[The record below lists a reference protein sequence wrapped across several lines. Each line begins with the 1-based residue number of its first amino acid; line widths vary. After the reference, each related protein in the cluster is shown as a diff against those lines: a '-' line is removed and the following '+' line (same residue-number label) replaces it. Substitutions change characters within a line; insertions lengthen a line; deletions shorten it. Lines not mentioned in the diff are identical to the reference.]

1 MHIQE
6 IGENVLMAFD
16 TLRTHKVRSALT
28 MLGVIGGTMTVI
40 AISSFLTGLREY
52 ILEETKRFGPD
63 LVYVT
68 KYDRIGMR
76 FSRPSQD
83 ERMRKNIT
91 VDDAEAI
98 SQLPSVMNVSPTIF
112 IGSMSPVG
120 AQVPVKYKGVEANRP
135 IIFGVSASYDDVR
148 NVYIREGR
156 FFNEAEEN
164 HRDQVAV
171 IGAAIADTLYPAV
184 NPVGREL
191 EVEGKLYHVIGVME
205 KAPGSLFGGDAFE
218 DRQVIVPFETIK
230 SDHPEIEDISITVRA
245 KTDQFGKMIDQVTEL
260 MRRRREVPVN
270 KPDDF
275 GISTPGSIF
284 EVISQV
290 AAIASMIVF
299 PLSAAGLLVG
309 GIGVMNIMLVSVTE
323 RTKEIGVRRAIGARK
338 GDIIWQFLTE
348 AITLTAVGGVIGI
361 FFGWLISL
369 VLKQLAPTLPSVI
382 PLWSVL
388 LGFFVSCSV
397 GLVFGLWPALKAARL
412 DPIEALRYE

>member
-1 MHIQE
+1 
-6 IGENVLMAFD
+6 MAFD
-16 TLRTHKVRSALT
+16 TLRTHKVRSSLT

-76 FSRPSQD
+76 FTRLSQE

-91 VDDAEAI
+91 VEDAQAI
-98 SQLPSVMNVSPTIF
+98 SELPSVMDVSPTIF
-112 IGSMSPVG
+112 IGSMSPTSP
-120 AQVPVKYKGVEANRP
+120 QVPIKYKGVEANRP

-148 NVYIREGR
+148 NVYIQEGR

-171 IGAAIADTLYPAV
+171 IGAAIAETLYPGI

-191 EVEGKLYHVIGVME
+191 EVEGKIYRVIGVME

-218 DRQVIVPFETIK
+218 DRQVIVPFATIK
-230 SDHPEIEDISITVRA
+230 RDHPEIEDISVTVRA
-245 KTDQFGKMIDQVTEL
+245 KPDQFGKMIDQITEL
-260 MRRRREVPVN
+260 MRRRRGVPVN

-284 EVISQV
+284 EIISQV
-290 AAIASMIVF
+290 ASIASVIVF

-348 AITLTAVGGVIGI
+348 AITLTAVGGLIGI
-361 FFGWLISL
+361 FLGWLISL

-388 LGFFVSCSV
+388 LGFFVSCTV

>member
-1 MHIQE
+1 
-6 IGENVLMAFD
+6 
-16 TLRTHKVRSALT
+16 
-28 MLGVIGGTMTVI
+28 
-40 AISSFLTGLREY
+40 
-52 ILEETKRFGPD
+52 
-63 LVYVT
+63 
-68 KYDRIGMR
+68 
-76 FSRPSQD
+76 
-83 ERMRKNIT
+83 MRKNIT
-91 VDDAEAI
+91 VEDAQAI
-98 SQLPSVMNVSPTIF
+98 SELPSVLDVSPTIF
-112 IGSMSPVG
+112 IGSMSPV
-120 AQVPVKYKGVEANRP
+120 APQVPIKYKGVEANRP
-135 IIFGVSASYDDVR
+135 IIFGVAASYDDVR
-148 NVYIREGR
+148 NVYIKEGR
-156 FFNEAEEN
+156 FFNEAEEI

-171 IGAAIADTLYPAV
+171 IGAAIAETLYPSI

-191 EVEGKLYHVIGVME
+191 EVEGKIYRVIGVME

-218 DRQVIVPFETIK
+218 DRQVIVPFQTIK
-230 SDHPEIEDISITVRA
+230 RDHPEIEDISVTVRA
-245 KTDQFGKMIDQVTEL
+245 KPDQFGKMIDQITEL

-284 EVISQV
+284 EIISQV
-290 AAIASMIVF
+290 ASIASVIVF

-348 AITLTAVGGVIGI
+348 AITLTAVGGLIGI
-361 FFGWLISL
+361 FLGWLISL

-388 LGFFVSCSV
+388 LGFFVSCTV

>member
-1 MHIQE
+1 TRLSQE
-6 IGENVLMAFD
+6 
-16 TLRTHKVRSALT
+16 
-28 MLGVIGGTMTVI
+28 
-40 AISSFLTGLREY
+40 
-52 ILEETKRFGPD
+52 
-63 LVYVT
+63 
-68 KYDRIGMR
+68 
-76 FSRPSQD
+76 

-91 VDDAEAI
+91 VEDARAI
-98 SQLPSVMNVSPTIF
+98 SELPSVMDVSPTIF
-112 IGSMSPVG
+112 IGSMSPTSP
-120 AQVPVKYKGVEANRP
+120 QVPIKYKGVEANRP

-148 NVYIREGR
+148 NVYIQEGR

-171 IGAAIADTLYPAV
+171 IGAAIAETLYPGI

-191 EVEGKLYHVIGVME
+191 EVEGKIYRVIGVME

-218 DRQVIVPFETIK
+218 DRQVIVPFATIK
-230 SDHPEIEDISITVRA
+230 RDHPEIEDISVTVRA
-245 KTDQFGKMIDQVTEL
+245 RPDQFGKMIDQITEL
-260 MRRRREVPVN
+260 MRRRRGVPVN

-284 EVISQV
+284 EIISQV
-290 AAIASMIVF
+290 ASIASVIVF

-348 AITLTAVGGVIGI
+348 AITLTAVGGLIGI
-361 FFGWLISL
+361 FLGWLISL

-388 LGFFVSCSV
+388 LGFFVSCTV